1 MDLLGLAEA
10 SVFFCPK
17 RPTGLPD
24 VPSSEMPVYEDSFRP
39 SESLT
44 DAFADFVAVV
54 RQLRRDCPWDR
65 EQTHA
70 STRSLTLEEAYEVAD
85 AIDAED
91 WGALEGELGDLL
103 LHGLFH
109 SRIAE
114 EAGRFT
120 LEDVLRRETRK
131 LIRRHPHV
139 FGEEAAED
147 ADDVKATWEA
157 VKRAEREDA
166 NDEKRSSVLDGVP
179 EALPA
184 LLRAERTQQKAAGT
198 GFEFATREASWEK
211 VEEELRE
218 FRATEG
224 AAQEKRE
231 EELGDLLF
239 ALTAYARRSGLVA
252 EDALRGAVRKF
263 ARRFRYVEQRASEEA
278 SPEEMKRLW
287 EEASGRGGAGEE
299 RERGRGSERG

>member
-1 MDLLGLAEA
+1 M
-10 SVFFCPK
+10 
-17 RPTGLPD
+17 PD
-24 VPSSEMPVYEDSFRP
+24 VSPSADEAPVYEPQFRP
-39 SESLT
+39 SEALA

-65 EQTHA
+65 EQTHE
-70 STRSLTLEEAYEVAD
+70 STKHLTLEEAYEVAD

-109 SRIAE
+109 SCIAE

-120 LEDVLRRETRK
+120 LESVLRRETQK

-139 FGEEAAED
+139 FGEEAAES
-147 ADDVKATWEA
+147 AEEVKATWEA
-157 VKRAEREDA
+157 VKRAERE
-166 NDEKRSSVLDGVP
+166 EKAGGQPPSALDGVP

-184 LLRAERTQQKAAGT
+184 LLKAERTQQKAAGT
-198 GFEFATREASWEK
+198 GFDFATREASWAK

-224 AAQEKRE
+224 ASQEERE
-231 EELGDLLF
+231 EELGDVLF
-239 ALTAYARRSGLVA
+239 ALAAHARREGLVA
-252 EDALRGAVRKF
+252 ENALRGAVEKF
-263 ARRFRYVEQRASEEA
+263 ARRFRHVEQRADADEA
-278 SPEEMKRLW
+278 TPEELMQLW
-287 EEASGRGGAGEE
+287 EEAKQVERREAGE
-299 RERGRGSERG
+299 RGKA

>member
-1 MDLLGLAEA
+1 MPDAPDPEA
-10 SVFFCPK
+10 
-17 RPTGLPD
+17 
-24 VPSSEMPVYEDSFRP
+24 PVYEDSFRP
-39 SESLT
+39 SDALAE
-44 DAFADFVAVV
+44 AFADFVAVV

-91 WGALEGELGDLL
+91 AEALEGELGDLL

-139 FGEEAAED
+139 FGEEEARNAED
-147 ADDVKATWEA
+147 VEQTWEA
-157 VKRAEREDA
+157 AKRAEREKRA
-166 NDEKRSSVLDGVP
+166 DEDDGVSPSALDDVP

-184 LLRAERTQQKAAGT
+184 LLKAARTQQKAAGA
-198 GFEFATREASWEK
+198 GFDFATREASWAK

-224 AAQEKRE
+224 ASPEERE

-239 ALTAYARRSGLVA
+239 ALTAYARREELEA
-252 EDALRGAVRKF
+252 EDALRNATAKF
-263 ARRFRYVEQRASEEA
+263 ARRFRYVEQRAAEEA
-278 SPEEMKRLW
+278 TREEMRRLW
-287 EEASGRGGAGEE
+287 DEASGRGSTEAQEHG
-299 RERGRGSERG
+299 

>member
-1 MDLLGLAEA
+1 M
-10 SVFFCPK
+10 
-17 RPTGLPD
+17 PD
-24 VPSSEMPVYEDSFRP
+24 DDFPVYEDSFCP
-39 SESLT
+39 SEPLAE
-44 DAFADFVAVV
+44 AFADLVAVV

-70 STRSLTLEEAYEVAD
+70 STRHLTLEEAYEVAA

-91 WGALEGELGDLL
+91 AEALEGELGDLL

-139 FGEEAAED
+139 FGDETVETT
-147 ADDVKATWEA
+147 DDVKQTWEA
-157 VKRAEREDA
+157 TKRAERESGEDDGGSGEDDSA
-166 NDEKRSSVLDGVP
+166 APPSALDGMP

-184 LLRAERTQQKAAGT
+184 LLRAERTQQKAAAA
-198 GFEFATREASWEK
+198 GFDFSSDAASWEQ

-218 FRATEG
+218 FRQTEG
-224 AAQEKRE
+224 ASQEARE
-231 EELGDLLF
+231 DELGDVLF
-239 ALTAYARRSGLVA
+239 ALVTYARREGLVA
-252 EDALRGAVRKF
+252 ENALRGTVEKF
-263 ARRFRYVEQRASEEA
+263 ARRFRRIEPRLDDDMNPEA
-278 SPEEMKRLW
+278 MKQLW
-287 EEASGRGGAGEE
+287 EDVEE
-299 RERGRGSERG
+299 EEGTV

>member
-1 MDLLGLAEA
+1 M
-10 SVFFCPK
+10 
-17 RPTGLPD
+17 PD
-24 VPSSEMPVYEDSFRP
+24 DDAPVYEDSFRP
-39 SESLT
+39 SEPLAE
-44 DAFADFVAVV
+44 AFADLVAVV

-70 STRSLTLEEAYEVAD
+70 STRHLTLEEAYEVAA

-91 WGALEGELGDLL
+91 AEALEGELGDLL

-139 FGEEAAED
+139 FGDETAETT
-147 ADDVKATWEA
+147 DDVKQTWEA
-157 VKRAEREDA
+157 TKRAERESGEDGGGSGEDDSA
-166 NDEKRSSVLDGVP
+166 APPSALDGMP

-184 LLRAERTQQKAAGT
+184 LLRAERTQQKAAAA
-198 GFEFATREASWEK
+198 GFDFSSDAASWEQ

-218 FRATEG
+218 FRQTEG
-224 AAQEKRE
+224 ASQEARE
-231 EELGDLLF
+231 DELGDVLF
-239 ALTAYARRSGLVA
+239 ALVTYARREGLVA
-252 EDALRGAVRKF
+252 ENALRGTVEKF
-263 ARRFRYVEQRASEEA
+263 ARRFRRIEPRLDDGLSSEA
-278 SPEEMKRLW
+278 MKRLW
-287 EEASGRGGAGEE
+287 EDVEE
-299 RERGRGSERG
+299 EEGTV

>member
-1 MDLLGLAEA
+1 MPDSSPAEA
-10 SVFFCPK
+10 SVHEAP
-17 RPTGLPD
+17 
-24 VPSSEMPVYEDSFRP
+24 FRP
-39 SESLT
+39 SDALT
-44 DAFADFVAVV
+44 EAFADFVAVV
-54 RQLRRDCPWDR
+54 RRLRRDCPWDR

-70 STRSLTLEEAYEVAD
+70 STRALTLEEAYEVAD

-91 WGALEGELGDLL
+91 WEALEGELGDLL

-131 LIRRHPHV
+131 LVRRHPHV
-139 FGEEAAED
+139 FGEEAATDVAATDVEE
-147 ADDVKATWEA
+147 VKATWEA
-157 VKRAEREDA
+157 VKRAEREEKGE
-166 NDEKRSSVLDGVP
+166 DEEASALDGVP

-184 LLRAERTQQKAAGT
+184 LLKAARVQQKAAGA
-198 GFEFATREASWEK
+198 GFDFATRSASWAK

-224 AAQEKRE
+224 ASPKARE

-239 ALTAYARRSGLVA
+239 ALTAYARREDLGA
-252 EDALRGAVRKF
+252 EDALRNATAKF
-263 ARRFRYVEQRASEEA
+263 ARRFREVEEQTDEDATR
-278 SPEEMKRLW
+278 EEMKQRW
-287 EEASGRGGAGEE
+287 EEEKRS
-299 RERGRGSERG
+299 

>member
-1 MDLLGLAEA
+1 MLSPMSDAA
-10 SVFFCPK
+10 CPDA
-17 RPTGLPD
+17 RPA
-24 VPSSEMPVYEDSFRP
+24 PVYEPQFRP
-39 SESLT
+39 GEALRE
-44 DAFADFVAVV
+44 AFADFVAVV

-70 STRSLTLEEAYEVAD
+70 STRHLTLEEAYEVAD

-114 EAGRFT
+114 EGGRFT
-120 LEDVLRRETRK
+120 LESVMRRETRK

-139 FGEEAAED
+139 FGEEAAASVE
-147 ADDVKATWEA
+147 DVKQTWEA
-157 VKRAEREDA
+157 VKRAEREA
-166 NDEKRSSVLDGVP
+166 EAGPEAAPSALDGVP

-184 LLRAERTQQKAAGT
+184 LLRAERTQQKAAGA
-198 GFEFATREASWEK
+198 GFDFATRTASWEK

-224 AAQEKRE
+224 ASQEERE
-231 EELGDLLF
+231 AELGDVLF
-239 ALTAYARRSGLVA
+239 ALTTYARREGLVA
-252 EDALRGAVRKF
+252 ENALRGTVARF
-263 ARRFRYVEQRASEEA
+263 ARRFHRIEHRLGDGAT
-278 SPEEMKRLW
+278 PERLETLW
-287 EEASGRGGAGEE
+287 EEATAEDLEE
-299 RERGRGSERG
+299 R